1 MPPTRRPAS
10 CAARVPPS
18 TSPEVDSW
26 LREKKHPLEPAIQR
40 IREVVLAA
48 DPRLTEYLKYGTL
61 QFGYRGDLANFVQ
74 LSNKKRLRMMFN
86 TGAQIPGSFPH
97 MEGDGPTARFM
108 HFASV
113 DEVNGRAEEL
123 AAISRAWCD
132 SR

>member
-1 MPPTRRPAS
+1 MRRPAS
-10 CAARVPPS
+10 CATLVPPS

-40 IREVVLAA
+40 IREVILGA

-61 QFGYRGDLANFVQ
+61 QFGYSGDLANFVQ

-86 TGAQIPGSFPH
+86 NGAKIPGSFPH
-97 MEGDGPTARFM
+97 LEGSGPNARFM
-108 HFASV
+108 QFASL
-113 DEVNGRAEEL
+113 DEVNARADEL
-123 AAISRAWCD
+123 VAIARAWCD